1 MTRAFLTGGTGF
13 IGGRLAAQLRREGR
27 EVRALVRSPAK
38 ATALAELGCELVPGD
53 LTDPESFRD
62 AIRGCVEVYHL
73 AAWYELGVPAKH
85 ERRIQRVNVDGTAAV
100 LEAAHR
106 HGARRIVHCSS
117 VAALGPT
124 GGELADEHHVNDG
137 HYRSLYERTK
147 AEAHDLACA
156 LAARGAPVRIGM
168 PGTVYGPGDP
178 SLVGTF
184 HREFVRGLVVV
195 GGFDAMSMTLVHVED
210 AADGLFRCASRGRDG
225 ESYVLGAD
233 VVTMR
238 EWIALMCDL
247 TGIRRP
253 LFSAP
258 EGLVKAAAP
267 ILGPLA
273 RLAGLPAEVVREG
286 VEMSAGLAWAYS
298 GEKARRELGWHP
310 RRLDLGL
317 AQTLA
322 WYRERYAPRRRFTP
336 RTKPARDA
344 WDAAGVALGPS

>member
-1 MTRAFLTGGTGF
+1 MTRAFLTGGSGF
-13 IGGRLAAQLRREGR
+13 IGARLAAQLRREGR

-38 ATALAELGCELVPGD
+38 GAALAELGCELVPGD

-62 AIRGCVEVYHL
+62 AIRGCAEVYHL

-85 ERRIQRVNVDGTAAV
+85 AARIQRVNVDGTAAV

-106 HGARRIVHCSS
+106 YGARRIVYCSS

-124 GGELADEHHVNDG
+124 GGQLVDESHVNDG
-137 HYRSLYERTK
+137 RYRSHYERTK
-147 AEAHDLACA
+147 AEAHELARD

-178 SLVGTF
+178 SLVGIF
-184 HREFVRGLVVV
+184 YREFVRGRVVV

-210 AADGLFRCASRGRDG
+210 AADGLYRCASRGRDG

-233 VVTMR
+233 VVTMG
-238 EWIALMCDL
+238 EWIALLSDL
-247 TGIRRP
+247 SGIRRP

-258 EGLVKAAAP
+258 EALVKAAAP
-267 ILGPLA
+267 LLAPLA
-273 RLAGLPAEVVREG
+273 RLAGLPPEIMSEG
-286 VEMSAGLAWAYS
+286 VAMSAGLTWAYS
-298 GEKARRELGWHP
+298 GEKARRELGWKP
-310 RRLDLGL
+310 RPLDVGL

-322 WYRERYAPRRRFTP
+322 WCRERYAPRRRFTP
-336 RTKPARDA
+336 RTSSARAA
-344 WDAAGVALGPS
+344 WDAAGVTLAP